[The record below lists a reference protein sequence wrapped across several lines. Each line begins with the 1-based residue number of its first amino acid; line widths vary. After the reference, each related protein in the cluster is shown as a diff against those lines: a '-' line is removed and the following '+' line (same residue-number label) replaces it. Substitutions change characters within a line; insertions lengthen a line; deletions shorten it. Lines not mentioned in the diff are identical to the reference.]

1 MKGFRIG
8 GEANVPVYTTT
19 MVLSFQ
25 GSSTR
30 GQTLTVDS
38 IQVTAVQLLAAQPRH
53 LRLTVLLL
61 PGYLSYTAS
70 ELY

>member
-19 MVLSFQ
+19 MVFQ